1 MEQATLF
8 FQNLKE
14 EESFPYLAIHNCL
27 FLIHVFILSVIQGLS
42 KLHLRTFLIG
52 KYLLVVPKRMR

>member
-8 FQNLKE
+8 LQYLKE
-14 EESFPYLAIHNCL
+14 EESFPYLAKHDCL

-42 KLHLRTFLIG
+42 KLHLRTFFVI
-52 KYLLVVPKRMR
+52 